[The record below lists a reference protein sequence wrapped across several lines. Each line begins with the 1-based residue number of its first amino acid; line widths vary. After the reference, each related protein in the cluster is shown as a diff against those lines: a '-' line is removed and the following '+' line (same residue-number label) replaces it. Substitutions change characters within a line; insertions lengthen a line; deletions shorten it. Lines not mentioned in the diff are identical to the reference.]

1 MLVAQGCERTLC
13 ERMLLFAAGV
23 GGKARARQ
31 LDRGLPSQES
41 GGMSGHALRV

>member
-1 MLVAQGCERTLC
+1 MLVAQGGEHTLGK
-13 ERMLLFAAGV
+13 RIPLLAAGV